1 MLCHLVAYNE
11 KHPSKKIGLD
21 LVLKVMKLGERKSFR
36 KLAIKI
42 LK

>member
-11 KHPSKKIGLD
+11 KHLAKKTGLD
-21 LVLKVMKLGERKSFR
+21 LVLKVMKLGEKKSFR